1 MSTAHLPADQRH
13 EICGW
18 ILLPALLALALCGA
32 GGCIAD
38 PSGPSGMVKTS
49 GSAAMRLKDLSD
61 DNEWL
66 AKVEKDPFPQAP
78 AGAKSP

>member
-1 MSTAHLPADQRH
+1 
-13 EICGW
+13 
-18 ILLPALLALALCGA
+18 
-32 GGCIAD
+32 
-38 PSGPSGMVKTS
+38 MVKTS